1 MRRNVFSNVARRE
14 LMKQTA
20 VRNKRTTKYM
30 IMYFVSGF
38 QFLNCVLIMY
48 VVSGFQ
54 FWNCV
59 FWSLIVL
66 ILLSFP
72 MFHNFLTSRYSRY
85 TSFGSQKIRV
95 SLIDFYI
102 ISKWTSLFFIL
113 ILLLC
118 AFVCRKQT
126 TMWNSTAQ
134 SN

>member
-1 MRRNVFSNVARRE
+1 MRRNMFSNVARRV

-30 IMYFVSGF
+30 IMYF
-38 QFLNCVLIMY
+38 
-48 VVSGFQ
+48 VSGFQ

-72 MFHNFLTSRYSRY
+72 MFHNFLTSHYSRY

-102 ISKWTSLFFIL
+102 ISK
-113 ILLLC
+113 
-118 AFVCRKQT
+118 
-126 TMWNSTAQ
+126 
-134 SN
+134 